1 MKTLAHAAVR
11 IAAGLATL
19 TILLFAS
26 APDADAQRRDFMNEH
41 EIEIV
46 RDSQDID
53 LRIDVLVKMMD
64 RRFAVL
70 GMDNGGWKERP
81 KDLEKWGETPTGSRL
96 DLITDIRKLLVKAV
110 DDLDVIAQRSDD
122 ALKQNQTEGKLFP
135 KAVRKLDSAA
145 QRYMAPL
152 TKHVDTVT
160 DEAERGQ
167 YLNIIEL
174 CEEIIEAAKKLPAET
189 AK

>member
-1 MKTLAHAAVR
+1 MKTFAHTAAR
-11 IAAGLATL
+11 ISAGLTTL
-19 TILLFAS
+19 AILVIAS
-26 APDADAQRRDFMNEH
+26 AAEADAQRRDFMSEA

-53 LRIDVLVKMMD
+53 VRIDVLVRMMD
-64 RRFAVL
+64 RRFTLL
-70 GMDNGGWKERP
+70 GVDTGGWKERP
-81 KDLEKWGETPTGSRL
+81 KDLEKWGEPPTGSRL

-135 KAVRKLDSAA
+135 KAVRTLDSAA
-145 QRYMAPL
+145 QRYMVPL
-152 TKHVDTVT
+152 TKGIDTAAN
-160 DEAERGQ
+160 EAERGQ
-167 YLNIIEL
+167 YLNIIAL
-174 CEEIIEAAKKLPAET
+174 CEEIIEAAKKLPADA